1 MTFDVER
8 PADVFDREQEWWAL
22 SRFAT
27 SDSPGATLGFVSGR
41 RRQGKTV
48 LLQALCEATGGFYYE
63 ALQAEPAESLRHL
76 GAALARY
83 QQRPGRLALDD
94 WDEALEVLL
103 GLSDDEPAPVVI
115 DEFPY
120 LVESAPDLPSR
131 LQAML
136 GPRTRSRVASRA
148 RLVLCGSAL
157 AMMGRL
163 LTADAPLRGRSS
175 LLLTVDSFNF
185 RTAAAFWGIE
195 DPELAF
201 RVYSVLGGT
210 PAYAREFVD
219 HDLPT
224 SSVEFDDWVAR
235 AVLAPTSPLLHE
247 GDSLLVAEPSIEAR
261 NPAVYHSV
269 LGSLVAGRT
278 RHGEIA
284 AYLGHRNSDLGPV
297 LSVLEEAG
305 FVTRDDDVVR
315 RRRPAYRIADPYL
328 RFHYAVARPRRDR
341 LRRPDGARQVWRDQ
355 QETYRAQV
363 LGPTFEEMARTW
375 VRHFAAPERL
385 GGEVS
390 EVGRTVVNDRSARRS
405 YEVDVVAIGPAADN
419 GRRELRVLGEAKV
432 GQRLGH
438 SALGKLGRV
447 RELLTEQFD
456 TTRTRL
462 AVLRRGLRGRAAA
475 ARRPDRSRP
484 ALHRRTMTAAH
495 AGGDRTR
502 SLPSMHG

>member
-1 MTFDVER
+1 MER
-8 PADVFDREQEWWAL
+8 PVGVFDREQEWQAL

-27 SDSPGATLGFVSGR
+27 SDSPGAMLGFVSGR

-76 GAALARY
+76 GTALAGY

-94 WDEALEVLL
+94 WDEALQVLL
-103 GLSDDEPAPVVI
+103 GVSDSEPVPVVI

-136 GPRTRSRVASRA
+136 GPRARTRTASRA

-163 LTADAPLRGRSS
+163 LAADAPLRGRSS
-175 LLLTVDSFNF
+175 LQLTVDSFDF
-185 RTAAAFWGIE
+185 RTAAAFWGID
-195 DPELAF
+195 DPELAL

-219 HDLPT
+219 HDLPR
-224 SSVEFDDWVAR
+224 SRGEFDDWVVR

-247 GDSLLVAEPSIEAR
+247 GGSLLVAEPSIEAR

-269 LGSLVAGRT
+269 LGALVAGRT

-284 AYLGHRNSDLGPV
+284 AYLGHRHSDLGPV

-315 RRRPAYRIADPYL
+315 QRRPAYRIADPYL
-328 RFHYAVARPRRDR
+328 RFHYALARPRRDR
-341 LRRPDGARQVWRDQ
+341 LRGRDGGRQVWRDH

-363 LGPTFEEMARTW
+363 LGPTFEELARAW
-375 VRHFAAPERL
+375 VRDLASPEWL
-385 GGEVS
+385 GGEVN

-405 YEVDVVAIGPAADN
+405 YEVDVAATGPATGS
-419 GRRELRVLGEAKV
+419 GRRVLRVLGEAKV

-438 SALGKLGRV
+438 AALGKLVRA
-447 RELLTEQFD
+447 RELLAEQFD
-456 TTRTRL
+456 TTQTRL
-462 AVLRRGLRGRAAA
+462 MLFSGAGFEAGMPPHVGLVGIDQLYGDGR
-475 ARRPDRSRP
+475 
-484 ALHRRTMTAAH
+484 
-495 AGGDRTR
+495 
-502 SLPSMHG
+502 